1 MNDAGLQMTKMPTT
15 AKYPPLRASV
25 CVAGAVRIPLSFQSS
40 FITSLQAGRKMSDR
54 DFSFDVRDYV
64 AGSQKTAAHLC
75 TLPATNGRFVN
86 KVPLP
91 VQGRLINI
99 VGSISGAAAVA
110 NGDDN
115 IKRVP
120 VEVDEI
126 TFLAAD
132 GSPTSPV
139 VVSGTVIVNLCSL
152 ALRHYRKE
160 IKVLGVFDNSSSCSS
175 SAS

>member
-1 MNDAGLQMTKMPTT
+1 
-15 AKYPPLRASV
+15 
-25 CVAGAVRIPLSFQSS
+25 
-40 FITSLQAGRKMSDR
+40 MSDR

-64 AGSQKTAAHLC
+64 AGSQRTAAHLC
-75 TLPATNGRFVN
+75 TLPATNGRFAN

-99 VGSISGAAAVA
+99 VGSISGAATVA

-115 IKRVP
+115 IKRIP

-132 GSPTSPV
+132 GGPTSPV
-139 VVSGTVIVNLCSL
+139 VVSGTVVVNLCSL
-152 ALRHYRKE
+152 ALRYYRKE
-160 IKVLGVFDNSSSCSS
+160 IQVLGVFDNSSSCSS
-175 SAS
+175 SASRHRQRKKKTDGKRRPRPFHCRAVKTYSILANSRSQLTADLRF